1 MTDDVT
7 YTVSVNGSTHR
18 VQTPSDKTLLM
29 VLREDLGLTGTK
41 FNCEQGECGACTV
54 LLDGL
59 AVNSCLV
66 LGIAAEGHGVQTV
79 EGLAD
84 GEQLDVVQQSFVE
97 CDAAQCGYCTP
108 GMVLSTRALLTEN
121 SSPGRAEIE
130 EALAGNYCR
139 CTGYDAIVRA
149 VELAAS
155 RGLHP

>member
-1 MTDDVT
+1 MTGDVT
-7 YTVSVNGSTHR
+7 YTLLVNGVTR
-18 VQTPSDKTLLM
+18 PVRTPADKTLLQ
-29 VLREDLGLTGTK
+29 VLRQDLGLTGTK

-54 LLDGL
+54 LFDGR

-66 LGIAAEGHGVQTV
+66 LAVAAGGHDVQTI

-84 GEQLDVVQQSFVE
+84 GDEIDVVQQSFVE

-108 GMVLSTRALLTEN
+108 GMVLSSRALLTVN
-121 SSPGRAEIE
+121 ASPVRSDIE
-130 EALAGNYCR
+130 EALVGNYCR

-155 RGLHP
+155 RGL